1 MWIQTLLCMT
11 ARFAELESI
20 LLRSDTPADE
30 VQRSCAELAA
40 SGGGVQAPALSPLI
54 EGEWTLLHTSKS
66 SFDPR
71 APLGARSDG
80 SAPGLE
86 SLFPGAKQAVAAS
99 SSPIQCA
106 TTPCQTHDAPKG
118 LWEHAC
124 RNSCSA
130 CFG

>member
-1 MWIQTLLCMT
+1 MLLPTLLCIGT
-11 ARFAELESI
+11 RLAELESI
-20 LLRSDTPADE
+20 LLRPDATADA
-30 VQRSCAELAA
+30 VQRSCAELVA
-40 SGGGVQAPALSPLI
+40 SGGGIPAPALSPSI

-66 SFDPR
+66 SFDIR

-106 TTPCQTHDAPKG
+106 A
-118 LWEHAC
+118 
-124 RNSCSA
+124 
-130 CFG
+130 

>member
-1 MWIQTLLCMT
+1 MWLPTLLCLT
-11 ARFAELESI
+11 SRFAELESI
-20 LLRSDTPADE
+20 LLRSDATVDA
-30 VQRSCAELAA
+30 VQRSCAELVA

-86 SLFPGAKQAVAAS
+86 SLFPGARQAVAAS
-99 SSPIQCA
+99 SSPIQCVA
-106 TTPCQTHDAPKG
+106 KPCPPPHTP
-118 LWEHAC
+118 
-124 RNSCSA
+124 
-130 CFG
+130 